1 MISGLISY
9 RLVRGPGTRRRAGL
23 APLLTTCVGLVLLFS
38 LCPNLRAGVMS
49 TAAQSSGAQSASNG
63 ESAAQAQA
71 QRSARRR
78 EEIRQKKIDNP
89 EPQDAANIYRHA
101 ANVRKVARVLGLS
114 TEVTSRLFEILN
126 FALLLIGIVW
136 LVARILPKT
145 LRTRSERITTEI
157 QQARVATEDANR
169 RLARVEERLSRLDGE
184 IEAIRAQAEQ
194 ETSVEEKRLRA
205 AIEQEK
211 QVILDAA
218 ALDIAAATK
227 NAENLL
233 KNLAADLVIEH
244 AKRQIAVSQ
253 ATDRSLVENFLTDL
267 DGGKQGKRTGGGV
280 N

>member
-1 MISGLISY
+1 M
-9 RLVRGPGTRRRAGL
+9 

>member
-1 MISGLISY
+1 MSSSSIARCQVRRP
-9 RLVRGPGTRRRAGL
+9 RLRRLAGL
-23 APLLTTCVGLVLLFS
+23 SFLLTACAGLVLLFGS
-38 LCPNLRAGVMS
+38 TPRLRAVVIGPVV
-49 TAAQSSGAQSASNG
+49 QSSGVQSVSNG
-63 ESAAQAQA
+63 TSAVQA
-71 QRSARRR
+71 QRSAERR

-101 ANVRKVARVLGLS
+101 ANVRKVARFFGLS
-114 TEVTSRLFEILN
+114 TEATSRLFETLN
-126 FALLLIGIVW
+126 FVLLLICIVW
-136 LVARILPKT
+136 LIARILPKT
-145 LRTRSERITTEI
+145 LRARSERISTEI

-194 ETSVEEKRLRA
+194 ETSLEEKRLRT
-205 AIEQEK
+205 AIDQEK

-218 ALDIAAATK
+218 AQDIAAATK

-244 AKRQIAVSQ
+244 AKRQIAVTP

-267 DGGKQGKRTGGGV
+267 DGGSNAPNSRGGV